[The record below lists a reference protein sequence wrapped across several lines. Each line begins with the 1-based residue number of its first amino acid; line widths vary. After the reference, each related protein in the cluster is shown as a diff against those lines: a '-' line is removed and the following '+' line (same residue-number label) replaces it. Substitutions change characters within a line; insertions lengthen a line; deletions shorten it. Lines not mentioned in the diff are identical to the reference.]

1 MNRKWG
7 IRPPFD
13 RLWNPRVKIRF
24 KKQFWIFIPV
34 PSLSK
39 RLQPRNYIQ
48 KMNSKEINYELE
60 KNMEVISQLDDF
72 VGHAVDTVLVDP
84 EDCWQPTD
92 FLPDFSNPDAMEE
105 VKLLQQRA
113 AGIPDTVLTSLVGN
127 MITEEALPS
136 YQTYFNL
143 LEGINVDKSLLSPS
157 GWVRWSKAWT
167 AEENRHGDL
176 LNKYLYLT
184 GRVDMRVVE
193 QTIHRLIT
201 NGFDPKSESD
211 PYQAMIYTSFQER
224 ATKISHVNTGKLAD
238 KAGDHL
244 LSKICKTIAG
254 DEARHEKAYKSFMS
268 RIFDIDPSGA
278 ITAFEK
284 MMRKQIVMPAAL
296 MGEGSSRPSIYKDFA
311 EITQK
316 IGVYTGWDYA
326 RIIEHLVDYW
336 KIESLTGLDAAAAK
350 AQDYLAGLADRYMR
364 LADRIKA
371 PDEVSLAW
379 LK

>member
-13 RLWNPRVKIRF
+13 RLWNPRTNIRF
-24 KKQFWIFIPV
+24 KKPFSIFIPV
-34 PSLSK
+34 PSRNS
-39 RLQPRNYIQ
+39 RLPPRKYIRQ
-48 KMNSKEINYELE
+48 MNSKEINYELE

-92 FLPDFSNPDAMEE
+92 FLPDFSNPEAMEE

>member
-92 FLPDFSNPDAMEE
+92 FLPDFSNPEAMEE